1 MPQTSSSSGPPA
13 LLKTH
18 EVAAQ
23 LRCHRRTVLD
33 LIQAGAFPNVIGNG
47 FIGRGARYLVP
58 QADVDQYLAS
68 RKVSAA

>member
-1 MPQTSSSSGPPA
+1 MPQTSLPSSS
-13 LLKTH
+13 LLKPS
-18 EVAAQ
+18 EVATQIRA
-23 LRCHRRTVLD
+23 HHRTVLD

-47 FIGRGARYLVP
+47 FVGRGARYLVP